1 MRLRIVKACAILLA
15 ARPFMAQERTIDTQ
29 RSKITIHVGKA
40 GLFSAAAHEHWV
52 NAPIA
57 SGAIGETG
65 AASVAFKVQSA
76 KLMLKSDPKVDAK
89 TYEQIQRDMDE
100 MTLETAKYP
109 EIAFRSTHVEKVA
122 EGKFKVDGALT
133 LHGVSR
139 PVSVNVRREG
149 DSYTGHAVIKQTD
162 FGIKPI
168 SLGGGLIRIKDSL
181 DIDFQIFPRAL

>member
-1 MRLRIVKACAILLA
+1 MRLRIVEVCAILLA
-15 ARPFMAQERTIDTQ
+15 ARPFLAQERAIDTQ

-57 SGAIGETG
+57 SGAIAETG

-76 KLMLKSDPKVDAK
+76 KLMVKSDPKVDAK
-89 TYEQIQRDMDE
+89 TYAQIQKDMDE

-139 PVSVNVRREG
+139 PVSVNVTREG

-181 DIDFQIFPRAL
+181 DIDFQIFPGTL